1 MYIRTDVS
9 FSIAENCNFSALW
22 KCTVNGESRR
32 CSTLNFIDYLDE
44 VEVLD
49 EVDIDDVETELD
61 VDALKD
67 KVCVILGQYS

>member
-1 MYIRTDVS
+1 MEKVEVID
-9 FSIAENCNFSALW
+9 L
-22 KCTVNGESRR
+22 
-32 CSTLNFIDYLDE
+32 FIDYLDE
-44 VEVLD
+44 VEILD